1 MSISVEDVGSVDIFV
16 VLLFIILIFL
26 MFLNEE
32 ENDDDAN
39 EEKNRQALPGAGLLQ
54 LWSKLTRFS

>member
-1 MSISVEDVGSVDIFV
+1 MSISVGDVGSVDIFV
-16 VLLFIILIFL
+16 VLLLIILMFM

-39 EEKNRQALPGAGLLQ
+39 EEKNRQALSGAGLLQ
-54 LWSKLTRFS
+54 LWSKLPGFS